1 MHGPKVANNRSC
13 NSSLT
18 TNGLEGSSGALR
30 NLKKPYFFQLAANVI
45 RDVNVQ
51 RGKNRILYA
60 KKAMIWCGMSLGLDR
75 LWIVQQLSR
84 ELQMIVAKYNDNFE
98 GAEIILGG
106 PAMA

>member
-18 TNGLEGSSGALR
+18 TNGLEGSCGALK
-30 NLKKPYFFQLAANVI
+30 NIKKSYFFQFVANVI

-51 RGKNRILYA
+51 HGKNRILYA
-60 KKAMIWCGMSLGLDR
+60 KKAMIWCGMSLWLDR

-84 ELQMIVAKYNDNFE
+84 ELQVIVAKYNDNFE
-98 GAEIILGG
+98 GAKIILGG
-106 PAMA
+106 PTMA

>member
-1 MHGPKVANNRSC
+1 
-13 NSSLT
+13 
-18 TNGLEGSSGALR
+18 
-30 NLKKPYFFQLAANVI
+30 
-45 RDVNVQ
+45 
-51 RGKNRILYA
+51 
-60 KKAMIWCGMSLGLDR
+60 MSLGLDR

>member
-1 MHGPKVANNRSC
+1 
-13 NSSLT
+13 LT

-60 KKAMIWCGMSLGLDR
+60 KKAMI
-75 LWIVQQLSR
+75 
-84 ELQMIVAKYNDNFE
+84 
-98 GAEIILGG
+98 
-106 PAMA
+106 